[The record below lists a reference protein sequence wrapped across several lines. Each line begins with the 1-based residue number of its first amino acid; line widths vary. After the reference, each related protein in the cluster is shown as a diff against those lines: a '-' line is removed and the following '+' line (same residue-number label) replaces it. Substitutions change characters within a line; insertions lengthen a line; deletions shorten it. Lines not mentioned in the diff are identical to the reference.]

1 MEVKDSI
8 HASADLPLRENTLY
22 PFDGSQNGPREKTM
36 MERKIAAVTEEWSL
50 SFRHGQVHNG
60 RVIPCRQQTADLHAN
75 STKYYNPSIA

>member
-36 MERKIAAVTEEWSL
+36 MERKIAAVTEE
-50 SFRHGQVHNG
+50 
-60 RVIPCRQQTADLHAN
+60 
-75 STKYYNPSIA
+75 